1 MLWLWS
7 SNVYYF
13 LEGKLPKFMKL
24 FIKYCTQ
31 HEVFLQLNNFVDS
44 GVKAQKLNCDKKL
57 GNKNYLE

>member
-1 MLWLWS
+1 
-7 SNVYYF
+7 
-13 LEGKLPKFMKL
+13 MKL

-57 GNKNYLE
+57 GNKNYLEEVLATLIKNKNYFY